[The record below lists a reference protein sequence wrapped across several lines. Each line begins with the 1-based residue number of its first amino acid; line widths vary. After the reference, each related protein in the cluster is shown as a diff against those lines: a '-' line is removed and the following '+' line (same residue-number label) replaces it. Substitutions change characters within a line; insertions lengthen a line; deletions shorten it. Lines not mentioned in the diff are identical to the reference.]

1 MSRRELIIKVGEV
14 HTLNDLVKRIIDFGY
29 ERSNAGAVQPGEFNI
44 LGGNIIIFPINGV
57 NPINVDFFGNNIE
70 KINFFNVE
78 TGKKIGETKEVKVD
92 ANLLILPDG
101 TKINIGDFVVHDDH
115 GIGLFVGFV
124 TKKVDN
130 EELRYIQ
137 LEYLRGDRLFVPV
150 DLAEK
155 ISPYIGIGRRKPKL
169 NRLGS
174 QSWKK
179 TYAKTYE
186 NIILLAKELLQIYAQ
201 REIVSRLPWKI
212 NIDWD
217 KEARHT
223 FGYKETIDQ
232 EKAIRE
238 TLKDLEKTI
247 PMDRLICG
255 DVGFGKTE
263 VAIRA
268 ATQACANGYQVA
280 ILVPTTILCEQH
292 YVMLKDRFKDLPVN
306 IDHLSRMVDTKSQK
320 VVVDKV
326 ENAKVD
332 ILVGTHRLFGK
343 DIKFKNLG
351 LLIVDEEQKFGV
363 KDKEKLKKLKT
374 EVNILTLTATP
385 IPRTLFMGLSGIRD
399 ISLIGVAPKGRK
411 DIETKVA
418 KYDESD
424 IKEYIEREIER
435 GGQVY
440 YLHNEVRT
448 IGGTQNKL
456 RKMFP
461 KLNVEV
467 AHGQM
472 NEKTLAGRMA
482 LFTSGKIDV
491 LVCSTIVENGLDLP
505 NANTLIVES
514 ADKFGL
520 SQLYQIRGRIG
531 RSPKQAYAL
540 FTHKEKK
547 ITDNAF
553 KRFKA
558 IVENTELGS
567 GYNIALSDLEIRGG
581 GNILGK
587 EQHGSMEAIGLV
599 LYSKMLNKAVEKLK
613 NKNQGKC

>member
-1 MSRRELIIKVGEV
+1 MIKNELILKVGQI
-14 HTLNDLVKRIIDFGY
+14 HTLGDLVKKIIDFGY
-29 ERSNAGAVQPGEFNI
+29 ERNSSGIIQPGQFNI
-44 LGGNIIIFPINGV
+44 LGGNLLIYPINKNDPV
-57 NPINVDFFGNNIE
+57 NLEMFGSEIE
-70 KINFFNVE
+70 KILTYSNE
-78 TGKKIGETKEVKVD
+78 SGKKEESLSIVEILP
-92 ANLLILPDG
+92 NILILPDG
-101 TKINIGDFVVHDDH
+101 TKIKLGDYVVHDDH
-115 GIGLFVGFV
+115 GIGIFAGFI
-124 TKKVDN
+124 TKKVGQEN
-130 EELRYIQ
+130 IIYSV
-137 LEYLRGDRLFVPV
+137 LEYLKADRLFVPSNQK
-150 DLAEK
+150 EK
-155 ISPYIGIGRRKPKL
+155 ISPYIGIGRKKPKL

-179 TYAKTYE
+179 TYHKTYD
-186 NIILLAKELLQIYAQ
+186 NIILMARELLQIYAR
-201 REIVSRLPWKI
+201 REIVTRKPWKI
-212 NIDWD
+212 NLDWN
-217 KEARHT
+217 KEVKKT
-223 FGYKETIDQ
+223 FGYDETVDQ
-232 EKAIRE
+232 DKAINE
-238 TLKDLEKTI
+238 TLKDLEENI

-292 YVMLKDRFKDLPVN
+292 FVMLKNRFKNLPVN
-306 IDHLSRMVDTKSQK
+306 INHLSRMVSNSRQK
-320 VVVDKV
+320 EIINDA
-326 ENAKVD
+326 ETGKVD

-374 EVNILTLTATP
+374 EVNVLTLTATP

-399 ISLIGVAPKGRK
+399 ISLLSVAPTGRK
-411 DIETKVA
+411 GIETRVI
-418 KYDESD
+418 KYDDKD
-424 IKEYIEREIER
+424 IQEYIEREIIR
-435 GGQVY
+435 NGQVY

-448 IGGTQNKL
+448 IGGTKNRLKKL
-456 RKMFP
+456 FP
-461 KLNVEV
+461 KLNIEV
-467 AHGQM
+467 VHGQM
-472 NEKTLAGRMA
+472 SEIILAKTMSK
-482 LFTSGKIDV
+482 FTEGKIDI

-505 NANTLIVES
+505 NANTLIVEN

-540 FTHKEKK
+540 FTHNEKK

-553 KRFKA
+553 KRLKA

-587 EQHGSMEAIGLV
+587 EQHGNMEAIGLI
-599 LYSKMLNKAVEKLK
+599 LYSKMLKKAVAKLK
-613 NKNQGKC
+613 TEQI

>member
-1 MSRRELIIKVGEV
+1 MSRKQLIIKVGEN
-14 HTLNDLVKRIIDFGY
+14 HTINDLLTRIVDFGY
-29 ERSNAGAVQPGEFNI
+29 ERNASGIIQSGEFNT
-44 LGGNIIIFPINGV
+44 LGGNILIFPINSIYPV
-57 NPINVDFFGNNIE
+57 NFELFGSAIE
-70 KINFFNVE
+70 KITFFDGV
-78 TGKKIGETKEVKVD
+78 TGKKIQELKEFEIES
-92 ANLLILPDG
+92 NLLILADG
-101 TKINIGDFVVHDDH
+101 TKINIGDYVVHDDH
-115 GIGLFVGFV
+115 GIGLFAGFV
-124 TKKVDN
+124 TKKVDQEN
-130 EELRYIQ
+130 QKYIL
-137 LEYLRGDRLFVPV
+137 LEYLKGDRLFVPIN
-150 DLAEK
+150 LREK

-179 TYAKTYE
+179 TYKKTYE
-186 NIILLAKELLQIYAQ
+186 SIILLAKELLQIYAQ
-201 REIVSRLPWKI
+201 REIISSLPWKI
-212 NIDWD
+212 NWDWNREI
-217 KEARHT
+217 KQT
-223 FGYKETIDQ
+223 FGYTETIDQ
-232 EKAIRE
+232 EKAITE
-238 TLKDLEKTI
+238 ALKDLEKNI

-292 YVMLKDRFKDLPVN
+292 YVMLKDRFKNLPVQ
-306 IDHLSRMVDTKSQK
+306 IDHLSRMVETKAQK
-320 VVVDKV
+320 
-326 ENAKVD
+326 EIIQEAEAGKVD

-343 DIKFKNLG
+343 DIKFKNIG

-374 EVNILTLTATP
+374 EINILTLTATP

-399 ISLIGVAPKGRK
+399 ISLIGIPPKGRK
-411 DIETKVA
+411 DIETSVA
-418 KYDESD
+418 KYDEAE
-424 IKEYIEREIER
+424 IKEYIDREMER

-448 IGGTQNKL
+448 IGGTRNKL
-456 RKMFP
+456 KKIFP
-461 KLNVEV
+461 KLNIEV
-467 AHGQM
+467 VHGQM
-472 NEKTLAGRMA
+472 SEKALANMMS

-491 LVCSTIVENGLDLP
+491 LVCSTIIENGLDLP

-540 FTHKEKK
+540 FTHKDKK

-613 NKNQGKC
+613 AKG